1 MIDGADSPAGPID
14 LSTTP
19 PIRLGPLELLPAR
32 REVRGPGGL
41 REVIQPRVMQVLVAL
56 AQSKGAVVSRDVL
69 VARCWEGLN
78 VGEDATH
85 RAVAKARQVADL
97 VNPRAFEIESIPR
110 VGYRLTLGPEADAAA
125 SAAISASAGRRRW
138 PWRVGVIAV
147 VGVVVLGLALV
158 FVLRRGA
165 PTTPAA
171 PVASAAALKVTVLPF
186 QVLGD
191 SDSELR
197 RFAGGLRAEIVD
209 QLNSSDVGVAE
220 PQAGAVAYE
229 FGGGVE
235 RDGANLVVHIR
246 LDDRRQHVTV
256 WSEEVRNAA
265 RNADALQQE
274 VANVVAHAATVATQ
288 EDTLAKGDP
297 ETMGL
302 LIRRTFYALRNSNQ
316 TREAEWNDN
325 KLLLAKLPHVATIHA
340 NFAIVSGFLAA
351 TTASPE
357 RAGQLKATAEAE
369 ATQAL
374 RLDPRSDEAYYARY
388 LIYPEVG
395 HWRERE
401 AVLLAGLKVA
411 PQSAL
416 LTNHYSNFLR
426 EVGRLG
432 EAVEFARRAA
442 AVPPPSANRDAT
454 VLLALAT
461 AQRTVDVEPLAT
473 RIRNAYPQH
482 DAAWNARFEALL
494 FARQWAQAQAL
505 LAPAADRSGMDE
517 AERSAWLAALRAMSA
532 GVVAEKR
539 KAIAAFAALPLS
551 AEAVLSP
558 HETYEPGE
566 RIGMVAMLGDED
578 EAFALAST
586 YLRKNAYADSSFL
599 FWPTLSD
606 FRRDRRFQDLVTQVG
621 LAGYWRASGTRA
633 DICGASVSSQ
643 PCGGG

>member
-1 MIDGADSPAGPID
+1 MSDGADGPAGPID
-14 LSTTP
+14 LSTSP

-32 REVRGPGGL
+32 REVRGPDGV

-56 AQSKGAVVSRDVL
+56 AQSKGAVVSRDTL

-97 VNPRAFEIESIPR
+97 VSPRAFEIESIAR
-110 VGYRLTLGPEADAAA
+110 VGYRLTLGPDTDLAA
-125 SAAISASAGRRRW
+125 SGPAQAGRRRS
-138 PWRVGVIAV
+138 PWRAGAIAV
-147 VGVVVLGLALV
+147 LGVVVLALLLT
-158 FVLRRGA
+158 FVLRRSA
-165 PTTPAA
+165 SDRPAA

-209 QLNSSDVGVAE
+209 QLNSSNVGVAE
-220 PQAGAVAYE
+220 PQAGAAAYE

-235 RDGANLVVHIR
+235 RDGGNLVVHIR

-288 EDTLAKGDP
+288 EDALAKGDP

-302 LIRRTFYALRNSNQ
+302 LIRRNFYALRNSNQ
-316 TREAEWNDN
+316 SREAEWNEN
-325 KLLLAKLPHVATIHA
+325 KLLLAKLPNVATIHA

-357 RAGQLKATAEAE
+357 RAAQLKATAAAE
-369 ATQAL
+369 AAQAL

-401 AVLLAGLKVA
+401 AVLLSGLKVA
-411 PQSAL
+411 PQSEL

-426 EVGRLG
+426 EVGRLS
-432 EAVEFARRAA
+432 EAVEFGRRAA

-473 RIRNAYPQH
+473 RIRDSYPQH

-505 LAPAADRSGMDE
+505 LAPSADRSGMDG
-517 AERSAWLAALRAMSA
+517 AERGAWLSALRAMSSGA
-532 GVVAEKR
+532 AAEKR
-539 KAIAAFAALPLS
+539 KAIAAFTALPLG
-551 AEAVLSP
+551 AEAVLPP

-566 RIGMVAMLGDED
+566 RIGMVVMLGGQD
-578 EAFALAST
+578 EAFALASA

-599 FWPTLSD
+599 FWPALSD
-606 FRRDRRFQDLVTQVG
+606 FRRDKRFQDLVTQVG
-621 LAGYWRASGTRA
+621 LVSYWRASGKWP
-633 DICGASVSSQ
+633 DICGAPVPGL
-643 PCGGG
+643 PCGRG